1 MVNTFV
7 DVIIVRVG
15 GAGRAGPASV
25 CWGWMC
31 KMNRRRE
38 IVLAVVLAL
47 GVVPSLGAQSC
58 TTQATMPAS
67 VYGSLSDTALAL
79 ASAVKSNDS
88 TKVQA
93 GAIGEIASGFGPT
106 ASLVSATAAHVGG
119 DSLAVKQVYELDA
132 HDRSATDSSAA
143 DFSCALVG
151 STAEVDFSI
160 NGLPPGVYGFV
171 MVEATGG
178 DPWLLA
184 FLLQQQGA
192 GWKMAGFYPRARTA
206 GGHDGLWYWTT
217 ARADV
222 KNQQPWLAW
231 LLYGEADQLLRP
243 ANFATSTNLDKLRAE
258 QRAAAPPELA
268 DGVSSSAPLVLKA
281 ADGSEL
287 RLTQIEA
294 VGALDGG
301 LSLVLYLQAS
311 GTADAAKARGTA
323 VAQALLAAH
332 KELRAG
338 FEDVVVIVGS
348 GPTAQ
353 QIDVKMAAIP

>member
-1 MVNTFV
+1 MQ
-7 DVIIVRVG
+7 
-15 GAGRAGPASV
+15 AMMS
-25 CWGWMC
+25 
-31 KMNRRRE
+31 RRE
-38 IVLAVVLAL
+38 IGLVVMLAL
-47 GVVPSLGAQSC
+47 GFAPVLVAQSC
-58 TTQATMPAS
+58 TTQAKLPAA

-79 ASAVKSNDS
+79 AAAVKSNDA

-93 GAIGEIASGFGPT
+93 GAIGEIASGFAQT
-106 ASLVSATAAHVGG
+106 ASLVSATAAHVAG

-132 HDRSATDSSAA
+132 HDRSANDSSEA

-160 NGLPPGVYGFV
+160 SGLPPGVYGFV
-171 MVEATGG
+171 MVEATGS

-217 ARADV
+217 ARTDV

-231 LLYGEADQLLRP
+231 VLYGEADQLLRP
-243 ANFATSTNLDKLRAE
+243 ANFVTSTNLDKLRAE

-268 DGVSSSAPLVLKA
+268 DGVSSSSPLVLKA
-281 ADGSEL
+281 TDGSEL

-301 LSLVLYLQAS
+301 LSLVLYLQSS
-311 GTADAAKARGTA
+311 GTADAAKARGMA
-323 VAQALLAAH
+323 AAQALLAAH

-348 GPTAQ
+348 GPAVQ
-353 QIDVKMAAIP
+353 QVDVKMADIP